1 MIAEEEAEKE
11 KEERREAS
19 KTKKETRVSPKPSA
33 KPKIGFYKPQKSCPG
48 GHLQVETA
56 RSATSPGGTRRP
68 AVTLIGLANPAD
80 QEPTQTYQVRGLRSQ
95 SEIRQ
100 GSGPD
105 PSERLELN
113 PRPPSQSRSERSLRP
128 PRVERECDSCPLV
141 RVTWSN
147 ACKN

>member
-33 KPKIGFYKPQKSCPG
+33 KPKIGFYKLQQSSFFPG

-68 AVTLIGLANPAD
+68 AVTC
-80 QEPTQTYQVRGLRSQ
+80 Q
-95 SEIRQ
+95 
-100 GSGPD
+100 
-105 PSERLELN
+105 RL
-113 PRPPSQSRSERSLRP
+113 
-128 PRVERECDSCPLV
+128 V
-141 RVTWSN
+141 
-147 ACKN
+147 